1 MTPSLVEQKWHW
13 LALRTTG
20 QVQIN
25 LQVNGIYVAAVQN
38 GGGDVYANGTVEP
51 SWQLFT
57 LIKVDND
64 GVLKH
69 GDQVYI
75 RTSNDYYLILTNNIV
90 KATAKTAAAAAK
102 FTLEKIRGWGEIQ
115 VGEPVVIRASN
126 GNIVQPSP
134 TAPRPLEAT
143 QSTLTDSALFTITYV
158 GGGKNGPLGDK
169 STFGLVNHSFES
181 PEAGRR
187 HPIQEAHIQE
197 QLKKPDNKL
206 KPEQVNTH
214 PVGNDGVPYG
224 WDVLAFRYKDG
235 LFKRPS
241 TGWGDSPVRIVG
253 FDNPGP
259 WALPR
264 LNEPGYFKF
273 PGNKTFHIH
282 SDTHPIEI
290 EIGQRFNVPGRP
302 RLGPGRYRFTIRVR
316 PRSWAEG
323 GGGATPEQDKYPTE
337 PKTSQVML
345 FGGSAKNRAEGP
357 IYDATAVK
365 YGQWTTIVPLEFE
378 VTAMEEVHVGILLR
392 GQRGN
397 LLRYGWYLDE
407 ATLEP
412 IIPPECDHGQRYHFF
427 EKGIIFE
434 KPNGEQYALWDDI
447 FTRWQILKA
456 ECDFMGDPI
465 ADQAATREQVNYAH
479 FEHGSIYQAPT
490 HNAQE
495 IYEDFQSKWY
505 QFGNFPALPYLVRLK
520 TYLGDALAYKD
531 NTAAKPWVA
540 TIFSLEKSDNI
551 PLTDGDTLF
560 IRTLNQ
566 YYLTAS
572 NLKLTAVLPTG
583 LPTPQE
589 TFSIVKINGGGEI
602 FPGDFVAIK
611 THQGN
616 YFSVGQHGL
625 EIVTA
630 SGASVKEV
638 FTFEFLG
645 MGRHN
650 VLGYPINLKNDVME
664 FEHGSLQRNLEQAE
678 LSIFQQNMA
687 LLPDP
692 DVDWNE
698 GEKYAGTDQA
708 AAAAAL
714 IDYLCG
720 HQPAFVGLSECFV
733 ATTKASQPWSRQ
745 IIKSQLRKIYPNILE
760 GPQEGNNFIP
770 QNAGL
775 LLLSKHP
782 IVASHHT
789 IYRHYSP
796 GTHPWSVRGALHAQ
810 IRVAN
815 QYDMDVFLTQMPDGT
830 GDIRARQLD
839 QLASFIHAH
848 REPDRPTLL
857 MGDLEVD
864 AFGPLFEEL
873 ARSLKPGIN
882 LWNTGNH
889 DSFTAN
895 APENTFRKIPQIPP
909 PAATRPDYFIIWPGD
924 KVETVYTSVEIIND
938 IKTRPDDRPVS
949 DHYGLRVA
957 QTHRKQWTIVINQ
970 PPPQQV
976 VVKLKEFH
984 CLTRTP
990 GATDD
995 HPVFALSRASEPEI
1009 QSVPVTILE
1018 DGYKEIADVITL
1030 KIDTPPDAFE
1040 IRVTG
1045 QDQNPLDTER
1055 LSNLPHEALGTTS
1068 WTIDT
1073 TNLIRLAARPATRVL
1088 PLTKVGQNHLN
1099 KDIGE
1104 YVVELEIDEAKLF
1117 TS

>member
-1 MTPSLVEQKWHW
+1 MTPSPVEQKWHW
-13 LALRTTG
+13 LALRTQG
-20 QVQIN
+20 QAQIN
-25 LQVNGIYVAAVQN
+25 LKIDGLFVAAEQG
-38 GGGDVYANGTVEP
+38 GGGDVHANRTGTQ
-51 SWQLFT
+51 SWELFT
-57 LIKVDND
+57 LIKVEND
-64 GVLKH
+64 GALKH
-69 GDQVYI
+69 GDQVYF
-75 RTSNDYYLILTNNIV
+75 RTFNDSYLTLANNIV
-90 KATAKTAAAAAK
+90 KATAKTAATATK

-126 GNIVQPSP
+126 GNTVQPSA

-143 QSTLTDSALFTITYV
+143 QSTLTDSALFTINYI

-206 KPEQVNTH
+206 KSEQINTH
-214 PVGNDGVPYG
+214 PVGNDSVPYG

-253 FDNPGP
+253 LDNPGP

-264 LNEPGYFKF
+264 LNEPSQYKF
-273 PGNKTFHIH
+273 SDNKTFHIH

-302 RLGPGRYRFTIRVR
+302 RLGPGRYRFTMRVR

-323 GGGATPEQDKYPTE
+323 GGGPTPEQDKYPSE

-345 FGGSAKNRAEGP
+345 FGGPAKNRTEGP
-357 IYDATAVK
+357 TYDATTVK
-365 YGQWTTIVPLEFE
+365 YGQWTAIVPLEFE

-392 GQRGN
+392 GQGGN

-434 KPNGEQYALWDDI
+434 KPNGEQHALWDDI
-447 FTRWQILKA
+447 LTRWQMLKA

-465 ADQAATREQVNYAH
+465 ADQAVTREQVNYAH
-479 FEHGSIYQAPT
+479 FEHGSIYQAPN

-495 IYEDFQSKWY
+495 IYGDFQSKWY
-505 QFGNFPALPYLVRLK
+505 QFGNSPALPYLVRLK
-520 TYLGDALAYKD
+520 TYLRDALTYTD
-531 NTAAKPWVA
+531 NVAAKSWLA
-540 TIFSLEKSDNI
+540 TIFSLEKSDNV
-551 PLTDGDTLF
+551 PLTDGDTIF

-566 YYLTAS
+566 YYLAVS
-572 NLKLTAVLPTG
+572 NLKLQAILPTE
-583 LPTPQE
+583 LPTQQE
-589 TFSIVKINGGGEI
+589 MFTIVKINGSGKI
-602 FPGDFVAIK
+602 FPGDLVAIK

-630 SGASVKEV
+630 SGASIKEV

-650 VLGYPINLKNDVME
+650 VLGYPINFKNDMME
-664 FEHGSLQRNLEQAE
+664 FEHGSLQRSLEQAE

-687 LLPDP
+687 LLPDR
-692 DVDWNE
+692 DIDWDE
-698 GEKYAGTDQA
+698 GDDYAGTDRA
-708 AAAAAL
+708 AATAAL
-714 IDYLCG
+714 IDYLCE

-745 IIKSQLRKIYPNILE
+745 IIKSQLRKVYPNFLE

-789 IYRHYSP
+789 IYRHYLP
-796 GTHPWSVRGALHAQ
+796 GTRAWSVRGALHAQ
-810 IRVAN
+810 VRVTD
-815 QYDMDVFLTQMPDGT
+815 QYDIDVFLTQLPDGT

-839 QLASFIHAH
+839 HLASFIHAY

-857 MGDLEVD
+857 MGDLNVD
-864 AFGPLFEEL
+864 AFGPSFEEL
-873 ARSLKPGIN
+873 ARSLKLGIN
-882 LWNTGNH
+882 LWNTGTNN
-889 DSFTAN
+889 SFTAN
-895 APENTFRKIPQIPP
+895 APENTFIKTPQIPP
-909 PAATRPDYFIIWPGD
+909 PTATRPDYFIIWPGD
-924 KVETVYTSVEIIND
+924 KIEAVYTSVRIIND
-938 IKTRPDDRPVS
+938 IKTIPDDRHIS

-957 QTHRKQWTIVINQ
+957 QTHRKQWTILINQ

-976 VVKLKEFH
+976 IVKLKDFH

-995 HPVFALSRASEPEI
+995 HPVFALSKANEPEV
-1009 QSVPVTILE
+1009 QSLPVTILE
-1018 DGYKEIADVITL
+1018 DGYKEITDLITL
-1030 KIDTPPDAFE
+1030 KLDTLSTALE

-1045 QDQNPLDTER
+1045 QDQNPLDLER
-1055 LSNLPHEALGTTS
+1055 LPNLPHEMLGATL

-1073 TNLIRLAARPATRVL
+1073 TNLIRLAARPITRVL
-1088 PLTKVGQNHLN
+1088 PLIKSDQSHLN
-1099 KDIGE
+1099 KDKGE
-1104 YVVELEIDEAKLF
+1104 YVVKVETAEVESS